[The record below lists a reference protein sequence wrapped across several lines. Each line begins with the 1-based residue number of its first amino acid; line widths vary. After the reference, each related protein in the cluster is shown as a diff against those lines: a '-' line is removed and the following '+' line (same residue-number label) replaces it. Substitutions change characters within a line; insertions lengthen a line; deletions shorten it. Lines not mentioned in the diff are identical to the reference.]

1 VTSIGA
7 YLQVA
12 RKTMYQ
18 ILKRWIEEGVRGL
31 EDKSHANTNRQPT
44 VDLWTRNTIR
54 KLQANPRF
62 GRVPHA
68 YGYVDTC
75 NPVEHLF
82 VLRTGVHT
90 KGASDP

>member
-1 VTSIGA
+1 MTSIGA

-12 RKTMYQ
+12 RKTVYQ

-31 EDKSHANTNRQPT
+31 EDKSHAHTNRQPT

-68 YGYVDTC
+68 WGAA
-75 NPVEHLF
+75 PVRHPGESTH
-82 VLRTGVHT
+82 
-90 KGASDP
+90 